1 VTIYKPTLPLVTATL
16 ILGLL
21 ATLAARG
28 STRVKNKK
36 VRPLRYHVAAFFV
49 PLGEAGWRMATGSE
63 WDGGFRQRCLIA
75 ASDDAQ
81 ACWEEYTALVHAAA
95 EDLP

>member
-1 VTIYKPTLPLVTATL
+1 
-16 ILGLL
+16 
-21 ATLAARG
+21 
-28 STRVKNKK
+28 
-36 VRPLRYHVAAFFV
+36 
-49 PLGEAGWRMATGSE
+49 MAMGSE

-95 EDLP
+95 EDLPQEGDATWREELHRARTALITAVTVRRMAFD